1 MRCRWSPWM
10 FHRGILCILY
20 RASYIPLYPTRWTIK
35 PPFWISLHTDVS
47 WWCVIVS
54 HCPYPS
60 VSIQIIYIYIYLYGS
75 SINGDY
81 PIMTYFPI
89 KMDDLEI
96 PPWNGKPPLSL
107 YKLSHFYY
115 STIYIY
121 IYIYHYKLCIYIY
134 ISPLYPHYHHVP
146 GRIQSH

>member
-1 MRCRWSPWM
+1 MCHDDVS
-10 FHRGILCILY
+10 
-20 RASYIPLYPTRWTIK
+20 LYPTAHI
-35 PPFWISLHTDVS
+35 PV
-47 WWCVIVS
+47 
-54 HCPYPS
+54 YPS
-60 VSIQIIYIYIYLYGS
+60 KSFIYIYVGG

-121 IYIYHYKLCIYIY
+121 
-134 ISPLYPHYHHVP
+134 LYL
-146 GRIQSH
+146 SL